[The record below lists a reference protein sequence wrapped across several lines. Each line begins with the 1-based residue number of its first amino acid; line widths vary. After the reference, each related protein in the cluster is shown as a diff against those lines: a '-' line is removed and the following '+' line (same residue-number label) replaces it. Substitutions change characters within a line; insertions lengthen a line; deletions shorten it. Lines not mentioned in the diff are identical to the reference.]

1 MNELIV
7 SDNGVGIPEDVDFRK
22 TESLG
27 LRLVTILGEN
37 QLNGKI
43 DLDRSNG
50 TEFKIKFQGGN
61 NGKTNIGC

>member
-27 LRLVTILGEN
+27 LRLVTILVEN

-50 TEFKIKFQGGN
+50 TEFKIKF
-61 NGKTNIGC
+61 KRE